1 MTVGSTSA
9 LDHAYRMLTTRGEY
23 ILTEEYTFPTAVET
37 AAPLGVTCVG
47 IKMDSEGLLPS
58 HMDSILTTWDPSIHG
73 GSLKPWLLYTIP
85 TGQNPTGATQ
95 SEQRRR
101 DIYRVAQ
108 KHDVFILE
116 DEPYYFLQ
124 MEPYTESSKPSPPPP
139 SCHEE
144 FLNSLVPSFL
154 SMDVDGRVIR
164 MDSFSKT
171 IAPGSRMGWITASAQ
186 IVERYIRQ
194 SELSTQNPSGIAQI
208 VLYKLLE
215 ETWGHRGYLD
225 WLIHIRMQYTRRRD
239 NICYACERFLPREVA
254 SWKEPDAGMFVSLPA
269 LAPFCLAPKK
279 SRYSHISVT
288 RVVDESGLTVD
299 NIISIGLK
307 SIGPSTPKIGRAH
320 V

>member
-9 LDHAYRMLTTRGEY
+9 LDHAYRMLTTRGEC
-23 ILTEEYTFPTAVET
+23 ILTEEYTYPTAVET
-37 AAPLGVTCVG
+37 AAPLGVACVG

-73 GSLKPWLLYTIP
+73 GAPKPWLLYTIP

-101 DIYRVAQ
+101 DVYRVAQ

-124 MEPYTESSKPSPPPP
+124 MEPYTKSSTPSPPPP

-144 FLNSLVPSFL
+144 FLSNLVPSFL

-186 IVERYIRQ
+186 IIERFIRQ

-215 ETWGHRGYLD
+215 ETWGHGGYLD

-269 LAPFCLAPKK
+269 LAPIFLALKK
-279 SRYSHISVT
+279 LFVILSFSCRPCC
-288 RVVDESGLTVD
+288 R
-299 NIISIGLK
+299 
-307 SIGPSTPKIGRAH
+307 
-320 V
+320 